1 MPTPPGVG
9 EPFRPAK
16 ARVGWNSRTAP
27 ESTPLRGPTSSS
39 RPSLQ
44 IRLLESTAFAA
55 GRVLVA
61 VTLGCRLIL
70 TLGRNPPCC
79 FQCLDDLVG
88 IVLQLRR
95 LHHLADFL
103 RRKLRPEVAPAII
116 RQPLVNRLPEYVDT
130 DLPFS
135 EDRQERPPKGG
146 VEIRHFVGAEADL
159 VHLAAEFD
167 LDKSARF
174 VCHGDLPPAIQ
185 SGPAAE
191 AHQQCGW

>member
-61 VTLGCRLIL
+61 VTLGCRLNL

-88 IVLQLRR
+88 VVLQLRR
-95 LHHLADFL
+95 LHHLADLL
-103 RRKLRPEVAPAII
+103 RRELRPEVAPPVVGEA
-116 RQPLVNRLPEYVDT
+116 LEDRLPQDVDA
-130 DLPFS
+130 DLALGEQP
-135 EDRQERPPKGG
+135 EERGAESR
-146 VEIRHFVGAEADL
+146 VEVRHLIRAETNFVGLSAEL
-159 VHLAAEFD
+159 D
-167 LDKSARF
+167 LDEAALSIS
-174 VCHGDLPPAIQ
+174 HQLPP
-185 SGPAAE
+185 PFWF
-191 AHQQCGW
+191 CR